1 MHEAYD
7 PEPAADLLEHA
18 WRTGAQ
24 LASLP
29 DPLRPQTLEQGYA
42 VQDRLVARIDVPVVG
57 WKLGVGSLNAKRRE
71 GLDRALVGRVLQS
84 RCVSAPAIVP
94 VPNRAPLTIEIEIGL
109 VLGRD
114 IVPGEKIDRLADV
127 IGAAHLTSELVLSR
141 FIHFPSV
148 GWPSFVA
155 DNAAFQALVVGPA
168 LPLDG
173 IEACLEQLTAR
184 VGETAVPTL
193 DRDDRADPY
202 ASLRDLLAFCGERR
216 ITLASGSIVSTGSI
230 LRPFTT
236 DGGNVHVTAAF
247 GDTSLTFQTRHA

>member
-1 MHEAYD
+1 MREAYD

-29 DPLRPQTLEQGYA
+29 DPLRPQTLDQGYA
-42 VQDRLVARIDVPVVG
+42 VQDRLVARIDEPIAG
-57 WKLGVGSLNAKRRE
+57 WKLGVGSVNAKRRE
-71 GLDRALVGRVLQS
+71 GFDRALVGRVLQS
-84 RCVSAPAIVP
+84 RCISAPATVAL
-94 VPNRAPLTIEIEIGL
+94 PNRSPLTIEIEIGL

-114 IVPGEKIDRLADV
+114 IAPGEKIGRLADV
-127 IGAAHLTSELVLSR
+127 IGAVHLTSELVLSR
-141 FIHFPSV
+141 FIHFLDV

-168 LPLDG
+168 IPLDAVD
-173 IEACLEQLTAR
+173 ACLEQLTAR
-184 VGETAVPTL
+184 VGETELQSL

-202 ASLRDLLAFCGERR
+202 ASLRDLLAFCGEHR
-216 ITLASGSIVSTGSI
+216 ITLAKGSIVSTGAI

-236 DGGNVHVTAAF
+236 DGADVQVTAAF
-247 GDTSLTFQTRHA
+247 GANSFTFQTRHA